1 MDNLTN
7 DDNQLLLNAFTNQ
20 KSNPLDNTMINLDID
35 YSPLSQKDLL
45 SLSGNEHLNEHLNN
59 NSLIFSCFDYK
70 NTIDNFNKELSSY
83 PYRQNNL
90 FFINNEQ
97 YIFPLNYNILNKE
110 SHFSLDN
117 RNRINVKI
125 SNDFLSYDKDKKII
139 TPNLDNIKKTNST
152 ENGLFKINTE
162 NLFID
167 NGLLNII
174 YDYNYIIS
182 NKDIKDKFDNLIE
195 ETSNKLNKIKNLNSN
210 VYYDSII
217 MLDKNVEIDYT
228 KNLIYEDKKNK
239 IEINNFVNYYNVD
252 DEGRYYHYFPQ
263 YYIDKDIDD
272 FNIIIPFTFN
282 YKSICALPNYINF
295 INIDNIIKNIKVYK
309 VNENIEGSRE
319 QYTNPLVFGNMITA
333 HEYFHDINAF
343 IEKET
348 IREYDNFYSLI
359 YSKVENNNILKFD
372 KNKSYL
378 LDYEIT
384 NIEYTGGK
392 NGTNIFYGK
401 FNLVLNFSV
410 NHKSDFDLC
419 EIIIN
424 YFEQNVSNIIE
435 KKLPIMLRFCNN
447 KSNEVNI
454 NDSIYYDEHI
464 GFNYN
469 GYGKL
474 IGKCCIPENF
484 FSENN
489 TSNSVLKFYKKP
501 VFISLNKYQVKYKEK
516 FEIPFYGKNAKLA
529 NLKCTDNDYSNYANI
544 LLDLDQDKI
553 QDKIEKVPLKF
564 YYINRLSRYKSGS
577 DKFNEYIFGTANQH
591 LNFNK
596 SCHYIKNI
604 FKEKNKNNNFIE
616 VENIDSSIYDY
627 ELYKLKEENY
637 NIGTNIYLKN
647 ISDNNDFYS
656 NYQKYFNSKQILNTS
671 SCFPEIDK
679 IYGNGLS
686 KGDYYLPNL
695 FEYYVIKKINKNEDY
710 FLLTTSYTYDNNID
724 KYNIIGGHLNNEDS
738 ENILHEITKDEADN
752 LYKLPESYAIFKIPD
767 YSLLVS
773 DNYYM
778 YFDEENNYYIIDY
791 FGDYI
796 NGGYLSFNIK
806 KNYSFENIENDLEIK
821 NNNFNDIDNKNK
833 KIDIKA
839 NNIINIKTNLQEFF
853 ICYKDS
859 DPDMNIINNEYRILC
874 KVFIK
879 K

>member
-7 DDNQLLLNAFTNQ
+7 DDNQLLLNVFTNQ
-20 KSNPLDNTMINLDID
+20 RSNPLDNTMINLDVN
-35 YSPLSQKDLL
+35 YSTLSQKDLL
-45 SLSGNEHLNEHLNN
+45 NLSGNNNLNE

-70 NTIDNFNKELSSY
+70 NTIGNFNKELSGY

-90 FFINNEQ
+90 FFINNDQ

-125 SNDFLSYDKDKKII
+125 SNNFLSYDKDKKVI

-167 NGLLNII
+167 NGYLNII

-182 NKDIKDKFDNLIE
+182 NKDIKTKFDNLIE
-195 ETSNKLNKIKNLNSN
+195 ETSNKLNKIKKLNPKIS
-210 VYYDSII
+210 YDSNIAVN
-217 MLDKNVEIDYT
+217 KNVEIDYI

-252 DEGRYYHYFPQ
+252 DEGKYYHYFPQ
-263 YYIDKDIDD
+263 YYIDKDIDN

-295 INIDNIIKNIKVYK
+295 INIDNIIKNVKVYK
-309 VNENIEGSRE
+309 VSENIEGTITR
-319 QYTNPLVFGNMITA
+319 YTNPLDVNVMITA
-333 HEYFHDINAF
+333 HKYFHDVNAF

-348 IREYDNFYSLI
+348 IHEYNNFYSLI
-359 YSKVENNNILKFD
+359 YLKNEDNNILRFNKD
-372 KNKSYL
+372 KSYL
-378 LDYEIT
+378 LDYKIS
-384 NIEYTGGK
+384 NVEYVGGM
-392 NGTNIFYGK
+392 NIFYGK
-401 FNLVLNFSV
+401 FDLVLNFSV

-424 YFEQNVSNIIE
+424 YFEQNDSNIIE
-435 KKLPIMLRFCNN
+435 KKLPIMLRFCND

-454 NDSIYYDEHI
+454 NDSIYYDKHI
-464 GFNYN
+464 GFNYD

-484 FSENN
+484 FNKNN

-501 VFISLNKYQVKYKEK
+501 VFISSNKYQVKYKEN
-516 FEIPFYGKNAKLA
+516 FEIPFYGDNAKLS
-529 NLKCTDNDYSNYANI
+529 NLKCNNNDYNNYSNI
-544 LLDLDQDKI
+544 LLNLDRDEI
-553 QDKIEKVPLKF
+553 ELDRDEIEKIALKF
-564 YYINRLSRYKSGS
+564 YYINILNRYKSGS
-577 DKFNEYIFGTANQH
+577 DKFNEYIFGKVQH

-604 FKEKNKNNNFIE
+604 FKELQDNLNYIE
-616 VENIDSSIYDY
+616 VENINSSIYDY

-637 NIGTNIYLKN
+637 NIGTNIYFKD
-647 ISDNNDFYS
+647 ISGNSDFS
-656 NYQKYFNSKQILNTS
+656 SKYQKYFNSKQILNTS
-671 SCFPEIDK
+671 SCFPEIDE
-679 IYGNGLS
+679 IYGDGLS

-710 FLLTTSYTYDNNID
+710 FILTTSYTYDDNMD
-724 KYNIIGGHLNNEDS
+724 KYNIIGGQLNNE
-738 ENILHEITKDEADN
+738 ILEDLSHEITKDEADN

-806 KNYSFENIENDLEIK
+806 KNYSFENVENDLEIK
-821 NNNFNDIDNKNK
+821 DNNFNTINDN

>member
-7 DDNQLLLNAFTNQ
+7 DDNQLLLNVFTNQ
-20 KSNPLDNTMINLDID
+20 RSNPLDNTMINLDVN
-35 YSPLSQKDLL
+35 YSTLSQKDLL
-45 SLSGNEHLNEHLNN
+45 NLSGNNNLNE

-70 NTIDNFNKELSSY
+70 NTIGNFNKELSGY

-90 FFINNEQ
+90 FFINNDQ

-125 SNDFLSYDKDKKII
+125 SNNFLSYDKDKKVI

-167 NGLLNII
+167 NGYLNII

-182 NKDIKDKFDNLIE
+182 NKDIKTKFDNLIE
-195 ETSNKLNKIKNLNSN
+195 ETSNKLNKIKKLNPKIS
-210 VYYDSII
+210 YDSNIAVN
-217 MLDKNVEIDYT
+217 KNVEIDYI

-252 DEGRYYHYFPQ
+252 DEGKYYHYFPQ
-263 YYIDKDIDD
+263 YYIDKDIDN

-295 INIDNIIKNIKVYK
+295 INIDNIIKNVKVYK
-309 VNENIEGSRE
+309 VSENIEGTITR
-319 QYTNPLVFGNMITA
+319 YTNPLDVNVMITA
-333 HEYFHDINAF
+333 HKYFHDVNAF

-348 IREYDNFYSLI
+348 IHEYNNFYSLI
-359 YSKVENNNILKFD
+359 YLKNEDNNILRFNKD
-372 KNKSYL
+372 KSYL
-378 LDYEIT
+378 LDYKIS
-384 NIEYTGGK
+384 NVEYVGGM
-392 NGTNIFYGK
+392 NIFYGK
-401 FNLVLNFSV
+401 FDLVLNFSV

-424 YFEQNVSNIIE
+424 YFEQNDSNIIE
-435 KKLPIMLRFCNN
+435 KKLPIMLRFCND

-454 NDSIYYDEHI
+454 NDSIYYDKHI
-464 GFNYN
+464 GFNYD

-484 FSENN
+484 FNKNN

-501 VFISLNKYQVKYKEK
+501 VFISSNKYQVKYKEN
-516 FEIPFYGKNAKLA
+516 FEIPFYGDNAKLS
-529 NLKCTDNDYSNYANI
+529 NLKCNNNDYNNYSNI
-544 LLDLDQDKI
+544 LLNLDRDEI
-553 QDKIEKVPLKF
+553 ELDRDEIEKIALKF
-564 YYINRLSRYKSGS
+564 YYINRLNRYKSGS
-577 DKFNEYIFGTANQH
+577 DKFNEYIFGKVQH

-604 FKEKNKNNNFIE
+604 FKELQDNLNYIE
-616 VENIDSSIYDY
+616 VENINSSIYDY

-637 NIGTNIYLKN
+637 NIGTNIYFKD
-647 ISDNNDFYS
+647 ISGNSDFS
-656 NYQKYFNSKQILNTS
+656 SKYQKYFNSKQILNTS
-671 SCFPEIDK
+671 SCFPEIDE
-679 IYGNGLS
+679 IYGDGLS

-710 FLLTTSYTYDNNID
+710 FILTTSYTYDDNMD
-724 KYNIIGGHLNNEDS
+724 KYNIIGGQLNNE
-738 ENILHEITKDEADN
+738 ILEDLSHEITKDEADN

-806 KNYSFENIENDLEIK
+806 KNYSFENVENDLEIK
-821 NNNFNDIDNKNK
+821 DNNFNTINDN